1 MTITKESNQAIADA
15 WSVLFED
22 SNYQALIN
30 ELEAF
35 LNRTRDMVK
44 QRYSIEDIDNE
55 QLPKIEKLENKFKAF
70 AVCKLQGIN
79 NQLCT
84 MQSEALENNIDDP
97 HVEIIKRQDL
107 QARLSLIT
115 NSEAIRLIKQLVP
128 SNTKIYEIYLYQSLI
143 NNRFTE
149 LEKQH
154 ISKDFEKLKRE
165 VLYPYSDEVEYKR
178 LISERNTLN
187 TLKMSYLGVPATKDE
202 AGNIGVRSVKQ
213 RYLDVLNDNE

>member
-22 SNYQALIN
+22 NKYQALIN

-35 LNRTRDMVK
+35 LNQTRDMVK
-44 QRYSIEDIDNE
+44 QGHSVDEIDNK
-55 QLPKIEKLENKFKAF
+55 QLPKIEQLENGFKAF
-70 AVCKLQGIN
+70 AVCKLQSIN

-84 MQSEALENNIDDP
+84 MQSEALENDIDNP
-97 HVEIIKRQDL
+97 HAEIIKRQDL

-115 NSEAIRLIKQLVP
+115 NNEAITLIKQLEP
-128 SNTKIYEIYLYQSLI
+128 TNTKIYEIYLYQNLI
-143 NNRFTE
+143 DNRFTE

-165 VLYPYSDEVEYKR
+165 VLYPYSDEVGYKR

-187 TLKMSYLGVPATKDE
+187 TLKMSCLGVPATKDE
-202 AGNIGVRSVKQ
+202 AGYIGVRSIEK
-213 RYLDVLNDNE
+213 RYNDVLSNS